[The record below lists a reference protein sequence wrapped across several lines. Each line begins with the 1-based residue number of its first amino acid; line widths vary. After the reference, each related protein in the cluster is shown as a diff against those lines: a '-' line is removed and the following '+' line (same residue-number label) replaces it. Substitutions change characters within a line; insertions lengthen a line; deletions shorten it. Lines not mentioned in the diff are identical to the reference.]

1 MKNEDEDLINQSS
14 QNNQLNLIADSS
26 SSNNI
31 DNTINLQNIVKTPQI
46 KYRPPFIEPKIIDL
60 SEQKFKFEYSIPP
73 PQPKKPINEMTNN
86 EKKLFDM
93 EMEEYNDNKIM
104 EQMRL
109 K

>member
-1 MKNEDEDLINQSS
+1 
-14 QNNQLNLIADSS
+14 
-26 SSNNI
+26 
-31 DNTINLQNIVKTPQI
+31 
-46 KYRPPFIEPKIIDL
+46 
-60 SEQKFKFEYSIPP
+60 
-73 PQPKKPINEMTNN
+73 MTNN